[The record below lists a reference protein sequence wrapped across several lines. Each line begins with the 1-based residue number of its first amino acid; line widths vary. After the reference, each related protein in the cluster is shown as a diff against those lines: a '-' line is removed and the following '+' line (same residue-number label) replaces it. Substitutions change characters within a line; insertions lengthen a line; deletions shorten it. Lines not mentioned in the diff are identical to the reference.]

1 MHAAIA
7 LPGNGQ
13 GIEDLLDLGHVLVS
27 QRRGLAVL
35 DDALDL
41 GGAGDG
47 DGALA
52 THPAYGHL
60 GSRHA
65 LALSNLLHRIDELEV
80 LVEDI
85 GLEAW
90 QHATEVVWMEVVELA

>member
-1 MHAAIA
+1 MHTAIA
-7 LPGNGQ
+7 LPGNWQ
-13 GIEDLLDLGHVLVS
+13 GVKDLLDLGHVLVG

-35 DDALDL
+35 DDTLDP
-41 GGAGDG
+41 GGAGNG

-60 GSRHA
+60 GRRHA
-65 LALSNLLHRIDELEV
+65 LSLSNLLHLIDELEV
-80 LVEDI
+80 LVEHI

-90 QHATEVVWMEVVELA
+90 QHATEIVWMEVVELA